1 MELGLGLLADD
12 SLESA
17 EDQKDD
23 LKSELVALNAAM
35 RRLDPNLDFSDIIK
49 PLLADQGPAFALLTK
64 LRKQLDRMKKIRDGL
79 PPTPSVLSP
88 ALVTPS
94 VPAPEYMGPPNRD
107 RPAQS
112 RDSRHTGNKRVLPES
127 SILVPDTQHK
137 RVRRVSR
144 DIVVPEILPALGPL
158 KRYANMEEAHYHE
171 SVELARWCFDRML
184 DQAGGPQQ
192 QTMQK
197 IQYADPAPPVER
209 DKIRGFFTNRSL
221 QWENIRSAALAKD
234 FTRIQVGY
242 YRSEALAVARASQNG
257 GRQRFIAWAVKELQ
271 KSPNR
276 TILKQELL
284 DAWSKL
290 PHETTQSITK
300 VQAYRYFQLIDGVK
314 LTMEELQRRA
324 SHVSE
329 LALPVRLS
337 VSQ

>member
-1 MELGLGLLADD
+1 
-12 SLESA
+12 
-17 EDQKDD
+17 
-23 LKSELVALNAAM
+23 M
-35 RRLDPNLDFSDIIK
+35 RRLDPNLDFSKIID
-49 PLLADQGPAFALLTK
+49 PLLADQGPAFALVPK
-64 LRKQLDRMKKIRDGL
+64 LMKQLDRMKKIRDGL

-171 SVELARWCFDRML
+171 SLELARWCFDRML

-221 QWENIRSAALAKD
+221 QWETSKKFDLGLEMSILNGRFNVGFDWFLNDIDNLVLGVPTPPTAGIPGNSISQNIGTAENRGIELTIGGDIIRSKD
-234 FTRIQVGY
+234 F
-242 YRSEALAVARASQNG
+242 N
-257 GRQRFIAWAVKELQ
+257 W
-271 KSPNR
+271 N
-276 TILKQELL
+276 
-284 DAWSKL
+284 
-290 PHETTQSITK
+290 
-300 VQAYRYFQLIDGVK
+300 
-314 LTMEELQRRA
+314 
-324 SHVSE
+324 
-329 LALPVRLS
+329 LS
-337 VSQ
+337 VNYTNVENKIKSLYTIGGTPVLTIPGSYNNIEVGQSLNYLY